1 MIDVNKETIQKA
13 LDNCSEEALDFV
25 LFTNEQGEPAR
36 LVESA
41 SEFGLTTSEVTIV
54 NENIKYLALGILSLN
69 EMMDLTLSA
78 CNSGD
83 EKILTYIQC
92 VFFGMDDVLKAQ
104 IKSRPEN
111 KNMDTDYA
119 DIFKPADISNASDS
133 TETNTENK
141 SPTTNTKDEILD
153 EIENPTSSVKTQEYT
168 LPRFKPNTADILSGI
183 KATNN
188 NGAAENKPGQQ
199 TTTSTPS
206 NEPAIIDPF
215 KIQKTTP
222 GAQTSKQIPVA
233 NNKTEQATLIDP
245 IKTIQSTIQPQK
257 PKTASSEIKNNL
269 ESKLTNVSVSGNKE
283 QFKSADPYREIP
295 GI

>member
-1 MIDVNKETIQKA
+1 MQKA
-13 LDNCSEEALDFV
+13 LDNCSDEALDFV
-25 LFTNEQGEPAR
+25 LFTNEQGKPTR

-41 SEFGLTTSEVTIV
+41 SEFELTTNEVIIV

-111 KNMDTDYA
+111 KNTDADYA
-119 DIFKPADISNASDS
+119 DIFKPADISSTADS
-133 TETNTENK
+133 TDTNTENK
-141 SPTTNTKDEILD
+141 PQTTNTKDEILD
-153 EIENPTSSVKTQEYT
+153 EIENPTSSVKKQEYT

-183 KATNN
+183 KTTNSN
-188 NGAAENKPGQQ
+188 RAVEDKPGQQ
-199 TTTSTPS
+199 TTTNTPS

-222 GAQTSKQIPVA
+222 GAQTNKQIPA
-233 NNKTEQATLIDP
+233 TDSKTEQATLIDP
-245 IKTIQSTIQPQK
+245 IKTIQSTIQPQQ

-269 ESKLTNVSVSGNKE
+269 ESKLTNVSASGNKE
-283 QFKSADPYREIP
+283 QFKSADPYREVP
-295 GI
+295 GM